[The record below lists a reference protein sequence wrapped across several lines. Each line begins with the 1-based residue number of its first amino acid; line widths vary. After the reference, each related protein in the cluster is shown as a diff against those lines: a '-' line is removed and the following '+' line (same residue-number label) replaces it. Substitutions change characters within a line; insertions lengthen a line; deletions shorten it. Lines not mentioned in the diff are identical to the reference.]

1 MLADFLLHIDLYVQL
16 LDLFPQRVDTVLL
29 LPALPLL
36 HGHRHRR
43 LLLFLFYFA
52 QNGVL
57 FIAKELA
64 FAALFIVTFAQILA
78 FDVLLYILAV
88 LLLSARV
95 GKRKIIPQVILVAIC
110 GPVAPII

>member
-1 MLADFLLHIDLYVQL
+1 MLADFLLHIDLDVQL

-29 LPALPLL
+29 LPVLPLL
-36 HGHRHRR
+36 HGHRHRC

-64 FAALFIVTFAQILA
+64 FAALFIVTVAQILA
-78 FDVLLYILAV
+78 FNVLLYILAV

>member
-1 MLADFLLHIDLYVQL
+1 MLADFLLHIDLDVQL
-16 LDLFPQRVDTVLL
+16 LYL
-29 LPALPLL
+29 LPQGIDTILFLSALPLL
-36 HGHRHRR
+36 HGHRHRC
-43 LLLFLFYFA
+43 LLLFLLYFA
-52 QNGVL
+52 QNCVL
-57 FIAKELA
+57 FVAKELA
-64 FAALFIVTFAQILA
+64 FAALFIVAFTQILA

>member
-1 MLADFLLHIDLYVQL
+1 M
-16 LDLFPQRVDTVLL
+16 L

-52 QNGVL
+52 QNCVL
-57 FIAKELA
+57 FVAKELA
-64 FAALFIVTFAQILA
+64 FAALFVVTIAQILA
-78 FDVLLYILAV
+78 LDVLLDILAV

>member
-1 MLADFLLHIDLYVQL
+1 MLADFLLHIDLDVQL

-29 LPALPLL
+29 LSTLPLL

-43 LLLFLFYFA
+43 LLFFLLNFA

-64 FAALFIVTFAQILA
+64 FAALFIVAVAQILA